1 MHRKWVKAALVATG
15 VVFGALLLATAIGG
29 RRLAHKAKALV
40 SDARR
45 NMRERRNAARPAPPG
60 ARIDPGPA
68 ARLPGAEPIFGAKPG
83 LGPGWMDHGMYDPD
97 LAPGKPA

>member
-45 NMRERRNAARPAPPG
+45 NMRERRNAARLAAAG
-60 ARIDPGPA
+60 ARIDPGPD
-68 ARLPGAEPIFGAKPG
+68 ARLPVAEPIFHANTG
-83 LGPGWMDHGMYDPD
+83 LAPGWMDHGWSDHDP
-97 LAPGKPA
+97 APGKP